1 MYNEIKVK
9 KILMD
14 EFRSQRISH
23 DLSLE
28 EMAEI
33 LEITPRAYID
43 LENGRYMC
51 KAKVLINFL
60 LFLDN
65 SEELIKELRNTTDN
79 K

>member
-9 KILMD
+9 KVLMD

-33 LEITPRAYID
+33 LEITRGLILIWKTADICAKQKCLSIFCCFWIIPR
-43 LENGRYMC
+43 N
-51 KAKVLINFL
+51 
-60 LFLDN
+60 
-65 SEELIKELRNTTDN
+65 
-79 K
+79 